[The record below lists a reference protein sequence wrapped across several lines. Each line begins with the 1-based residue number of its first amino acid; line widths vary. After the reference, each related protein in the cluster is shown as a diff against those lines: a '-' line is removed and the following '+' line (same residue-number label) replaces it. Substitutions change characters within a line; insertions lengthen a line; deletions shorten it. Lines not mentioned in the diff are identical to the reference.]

1 MQEIV
6 AGVLKRPITPLRTVE
21 QSALGAALLAAVAAG
36 FYPDLTTACRA
47 VVAYGPL
54 SSRAP
59 PTSPTMTRPT
69 RFTAR
74 SIRAYATRCT
84 RCANSQ

>member
-21 QSALGAALLAAVAAG
+21 QSALGAALLAAVGAG

-47 VVAYGPL
+47 VVAY
-54 SSRAP
+54 AP
-59 PTSPTMTRPT
+59 PIEPRAADIAHYDAAYAVYRTLYPRLRDTRPAL
-69 RFTAR
+69 R
-74 SIRAYATRCT
+74 
-84 RCANSQ
+84 Q